1 MLDLTKLHVKLFFN
15 LKRVSLKDGE
25 KNLDPNLGSWAEKVL
40 KGNL

>member
-1 MLDLTKLHVKLFFN
+1 MINNMLNWFFFN
-15 LKRVSLKDGE
+15 LKNVSLKDE